1 MKEVIIAGGSGAI
14 GQKISKLLINNGFKV
29 IVLSRSKKSYQK
41 EGVEYIPYPLS
52 SIEMGELFNGKYA
65 VINLAGHS
73 VADGRWTVKT
83 KDLIYYSRKD
93 TTSHLVEG
101 INLSKVPP
109 QKFISASAIGYY
121 GNRGD
126 ETLDEN
132 SEKGSG
138 FLSDVCMVW
147 EDEAKKS
154 KSLNSIIRIG
164 VVLDKSSGAL
174 SKMVTPFKL
183 FSGGPIGNGNQYM
196 SWIDIDDLA
205 NVFLFALNNELKG
218 IYNATAPQPETM
230 NDFAKTIGK
239 VLTRPSIFR
248 VPEFVIKNMMGE
260 AASIVL
266 DSQKVLPKR
275 LIDAGFQFKYIKLED
290 SLKHQLR

>member
-14 GQKISKLLINNGFKV
+14 GKKITQLLVKNGFKV
-29 IVLSRSKKSYQK
+29 TVLTRNKKSYQK
-41 EGVEYIPYPLS
+41 DGIDYLPYPLS

-93 TTSHLVEG
+93 TTSHLVES

-132 SEKGSG
+132 STKGNG

-154 KSLNSIIRIG
+154 KSSNSIIRVG
-164 VVLDKSSGAL
+164 VVLDKNSGAL
-174 SKMVTPFKL
+174 AKMLTPFKL
-183 FSGGPIGNGNQYM
+183 FAGGPIGNGKQFM
-196 SWIDIDDLA
+196 SWIDINDLA
-205 NVFLFALNNELKG
+205 NIFLFVLNNEFNG
-218 IYNATAPQPETM
+218 IYNATAPQPQTM
-230 NDFAKTIGK
+230 NDFAKKLGKMIG
-239 VLTRPSIFR
+239 RPSIFR
-248 VPEFVIKNMMGE
+248 VPEFVIKNIMGE

-275 LIDAGFQFKYIKLED
+275 LLEAGFQFKYIYLEE
-290 SLKHQLR
+290 SLQNQLK